1 MLDDPQRNPYLSALR
16 CGCSSVVE
24 CQLPKLEIRVRF
36 PSPAPSCQFFIF
48 FPLRVNLSVKFV
60 KLRYSFFQ
68 FQFVLM
74 QTLFEF
80 YHDQVLYQVK
90 ANNFGKEQ
98 VFRNGQ
104 LVSEGRAFFSTSNDH
119 RFLCPTHGPMRLYF
133 KVSLKTAEVNYRL
146 ETSAALLC
154 EGKTKAIPPKWLGKL
169 EQKLSPEPEQPAVD
183 ATEPLATAQPVAT
196 TSNKSDRNWFRPL
209 LVLGILLLKLSKS
222 AGAIK
227 AALAGTA
234 LAGWAWLFNL
244 EFAIS
249 LILALLIHE
258 YGHVYAMKR
267 SGLKVKGI
275 YLLPFIGGVAV
286 SERAVSRWQD
296 FKIAIAGP
304 AFGTAGALVA
314 YWLWLQTQQPALA
327 LFAAISLLLN
337 LFNLLPMVPLDGG
350 RIAQAAAYSR
360 KGKAAK
366 IGLLLVTGG
375 LSCAA
380 WYFGFYLLM
389 LFGILGTFDLLS
401 DSDERDKTLQPMT
414 DTGILVTILTY
425 CGLLAILLWLSVLMA
440 DSGIPGTNLPLIF
453 ISS

>member
-1 MLDDPQRNPYLSALR
+1 
-16 CGCSSVVE
+16 
-24 CQLPKLEIRVRF
+24 
-36 PSPAPSCQFFIF
+36 
-48 FPLRVNLSVKFV
+48 
-60 KLRYSFFQ
+60 
-68 FQFVLM
+68 M

-80 YHDQVLYQVK
+80 YHDQVFYELK
-90 ANNFGKEQ
+90 ANNFGKEML
-98 VFRNGQ
+98 FRNGE

-119 RFLCPTHGPMRLYF
+119 RFLCPKHGPMRLYF
-133 KVSLKTAEVNYRL
+133 KVSLKNADVSYRL
-146 ETSAALLC
+146 EAGNTLLC
-154 EGKTKAIPPKWLGKL
+154 EGVTAAKPPKWLSKL
-169 EQKLSPEPEQPAVD
+169 EQKVSPESEQ
-183 ATEPLATAQPVAT
+183 TRT
-196 TSNKSDRNWFRPL
+196 TSSAVPDPEMLNQPPLTQQAPDTAAASAPSPLKQWFKPL
-209 LVLGILLLKLSKS
+209 LVLGVIALKLSKS

-249 LILALLIHE
+249 LIAAILIHE
-258 YGHVYAMKR
+258 YGHAYAMKR

-275 YLLPFIGGVAV
+275 YLLPFIGGTAV
-286 SERAVSRWQD
+286 SERATSRWQD

-304 AFGTAGALVA
+304 AFGTVGAIVA
-314 YWLWLQTQQPALA
+314 YWLWLETQHAALA

-350 RIAQAAAYSR
+350 RVMQAAAFSR
-360 KGKAAK
+360 QGKAAK
-366 IGLLLVTGG
+366 TALLLATGS
-375 LSCAA
+375 LSFAA

-401 DSDERDKTLQPMT
+401 DSEQRDKDIVPMT
-414 DTGILVTILTY
+414 DTGILVTLLSY
-425 CGLLAILLWLSVLMA
+425 VGLMAILLWLSVIMA

>member
-1 MLDDPQRNPYLSALR
+1 
-16 CGCSSVVE
+16 
-24 CQLPKLEIRVRF
+24 
-36 PSPAPSCQFFIF
+36 
-48 FPLRVNLSVKFV
+48 
-60 KLRYSFFQ
+60 
-68 FQFVLM
+68 M

-80 YHDQVLYQVK
+80 YHDQVFYELK
-90 ANNFGKEQ
+90 ANNFGKEML
-98 VFRNGQ
+98 FRNGE

-119 RFLCPTHGPMRLYF
+119 RFLCPKHGPTRLYF
-133 KVSLKTAEVNYRL
+133 KVSLKNADVSYRL
-146 ETSAALLC
+146 EAGNTLLC
-154 EGKTKAIPPKWLGKL
+154 EGVTAAKPPKWLSKL
-169 EQKLSPEPEQPAVD
+169 EQKVSPDITPSPAPSSTLPPSELQQQPATSIPD
-183 ATEPLATAQPVAT
+183 AAPSFLKQ
-196 TSNKSDRNWFRPL
+196 WFKPL
-209 LVLGILLLKLSKS
+209 LVVGVIALKLSKS

-244 EFAIS
+244 EFAIG
-249 LILALLIHE
+249 LIAALFIHE
-258 YGHVYAMKR
+258 YGHAYAMKR

-275 YLLPFIGGVAV
+275 YLLPFIGGMAL
-286 SERAVSRWQD
+286 SERTTSHWQD

-304 AFGTAGALVA
+304 AFGTAGAIVA
-314 YWLWLQTQQPALA
+314 YWLWLETQYAALA

-350 RIAQAAAYSR
+350 RIMQAAAFSR

-366 IGLLLVTGG
+366 TGLLLVTGS
-375 LSCAA
+375 LTFAA

-401 DSDERDKTLQPMT
+401 DSEERDKDIVPMT
-414 DTGILVTILTY
+414 DTGILVTLLSY
-425 CGLLAILLWLSVLMA
+425 VGLMAILLWLSVMMA

>member
-1 MLDDPQRNPYLSALR
+1 
-16 CGCSSVVE
+16 
-24 CQLPKLEIRVRF
+24 
-36 PSPAPSCQFFIF
+36 
-48 FPLRVNLSVKFV
+48 
-60 KLRYSFFQ
+60 
-68 FQFVLM
+68 M

-80 YHDQVLYQVK
+80 SYDQVFYQLK

-98 VFRNGQ
+98 LFHNGE
-104 LVSEGRAFFSTSNDH
+104 LVSQGRAFFSTSNDH
-119 RFLCPTHGPMRLYF
+119 RFLCPKHGPLRLHF
-133 KVSLKTAEVNYRL
+133 RVSLKTALVTYRL
-146 ETSAALLC
+146 ESTTAVLS
-154 EGKTKAIPPKWLGKL
+154 EGTTPAQPPKWLAKF
-169 EQKLSPEPEQPAVD
+169 EQKLSPAPEQPVAD
-183 ATEPLATAQPVAT
+183 CAT
-196 TSNKSDRNWFRPL
+196 TPKTETAIETEHKVTERRWFRPL
-209 LVLGILLLKLSKS
+209 LVIGVLILKLSKS

-244 EFAIS
+244 EFALG
-249 LILALLIHE
+249 LIAALLIHE
-258 YGHVYAMKR
+258 YGHLHAMKR
-267 SGLKVKGI
+267 CGLKVKGI

-286 SERAVSRWQD
+286 SERASSRWQD

-304 AFGTAGALVA
+304 AFGTVGALAA
-314 YWLWLQTQQPALA
+314 YWLWLETQYPALA

-350 RIAQAAAYSR
+350 RIVQAAAYSR

-366 IGLLLVTGG
+366 IGLVVVTGG

-401 DSDERDKTLQPMT
+401 DTDERDKALPPMT
-414 DTGILVTILTY
+414 DTGILVTILAY

>member
-1 MLDDPQRNPYLSALR
+1 
-16 CGCSSVVE
+16 
-24 CQLPKLEIRVRF
+24 
-36 PSPAPSCQFFIF
+36 
-48 FPLRVNLSVKFV
+48 
-60 KLRYSFFQ
+60 
-68 FQFVLM
+68 M

-80 YHDQVLYQVK
+80 YHDQVLYQIK

-314 YWLWLQTQQPALA
+314 YWLWLETGQPALA
-327 LFAAISLLLN
+327 LFATISLLLN
-337 LFNLLPMVPLDGG
+337 LFNLLP
-350 RIAQAAAYSR
+350 
-360 KGKAAK
+360 
-366 IGLLLVTGG
+366 
-375 LSCAA
+375 
-380 WYFGFYLLM
+380 
-389 LFGILGTFDLLS
+389 
-401 DSDERDKTLQPMT
+401 
-414 DTGILVTILTY
+414 LT
-425 CGLLAILLWLSVLMA
+425 
-440 DSGIPGTNLPLIF
+440 
-453 ISS
+453 SSPT